1 MHPLASNVTLG
12 ALAASAV
19 AATLAFGMSGADG
32 WVRHAASTP
41 RTMVAATTAYA
52 QHVHP
57 AAFETAPAANL
68 AGSLPRA
75 GDEGYWLNPATAE
88 LPTVLP
94 SAVALGD
101 RITIAGKTGV
111 VRILEVIEIKALE
124 RGLLSMKSGPS
135 LSVVT
140 AKVVSGDGALIRFII
155 EDAIAA
161 PAPPRQGTPNKVL

>member
-12 ALAASAV
+12 ALAVSAV
-19 AATLAFGMSGADG
+19 AATLTFGMSGADG

-41 RTMVAATTAYA
+41 RTITTAAPAYA
-52 QHVHP
+52 QNIHP
-57 AAFETAPAANL
+57 AAFQTPAA
-68 AGSLPRA
+68 SLPRA
-75 GDEGYWLNPATAE
+75 GDEGYWLNPTTAA

-101 RITIAGKTGV
+101 AITIAGKAGV

-124 RGLLSMKSGPS
+124 RGLLSTKSTPS

-140 AKVVSGDGALIRFII
+140 AKVVSGDGAITRFII
-155 EDAIAA
+155 VDAIA
-161 PAPPRQGTPNKVL
+161 PPTTPLQPTANKAL

>member
-19 AATLAFGMSGADG
+19 AATLAFGMSSADG

-41 RTMVAATTAYA
+41 RTVAAAAPTYA
-52 QHVHP
+52 QNIHP
-57 AAFETAPAANL
+57 AAFQTPAV
-68 AGSLPRA
+68 SLPRA
-75 GDEGYWLNPATAE
+75 GDEGYWLNPTTAE
-88 LPTVLP
+88 RPTVLP

-101 RITIAGKTGV
+101 RITIAGKADV
-111 VRILEVIEIKALE
+111 VRILEVIEIKALA
-124 RGLLSMKSGPS
+124 RGLLSTKSTPS

-140 AKVVSGDGALIRFII
+140 AKVVGGDGALTRFII

-161 PAPPRQGTPNKVL
+161 PATPLQPTANKAL